1 MVVITMVSL
10 DGVMQSPGAK
20 EEDASSGFTLG
31 GWSMPYWDEVGLA
44 VMDRQIG
51 QPFDL
56 LLGRKTYDIFA
67 PYWPKQ
73 TGTIATAFNKATKYV
88 VSDEAVDTNWDK
100 TVRIHGDVVGSLRKL
115 KAGEGPMLQ
124 VHGSGRLVQTLLAED
139 LVDELWLRTFPL
151 TLGSG
156 QRLWEDGV
164 RPVAWKLTE
173 SVVTPKGVILASYER
188 DGDVKTSEG

>member
-1 MVVITMVSL
+1 MVSL

-20 EEDASSGFTLG
+20 EEDTSSGFTLG

-56 LLGRKTYDIFA
+56 LLGRKTYDVFA

-88 VSDEAVDTNWDK
+88 VTGEEPDPNWDK
-100 TVRIHGDVVGSLRKL
+100 TVRIHGDVVAALRKL
-115 KAGEGPMLQ
+115 KAGDGPMLQ

-156 QRLWEDGV
+156 QRLWEEGV
-164 RPVAWKLTE
+164 RPAAWKLTE
-173 SVVTPKGVILASYER
+173 SVVTPKGLILASYVR
-188 DGDVKTSEG
+188 DGDVKI